1 MRYSYKVF
9 DMTQPKP
16 EGEGI
21 PFKMMYNMSLKKL
34 QKTLD
39 PKKSYKVRELTP
51 IRQEDHVEVGETKEM
66 EAMSLKKLRRK
77 LDPKKKYDIEYRN
90 NKNNYISRTIEGR
103 NNGWSS

>member
-34 QKTLD
+34 Q
-39 PKKSYKVRELTP
+39 
-51 IRQEDHVEVGETKEM
+51 
-66 EAMSLKKLRRK
+66 RK
-77 LDPKKKYDIEYRN
+77 LDPKKKYHIEYRN
-90 NKNNYISRTIEGR
+90 KKNNYISRIIEGR
-103 NNGWSS
+103 NNG